1 MKFNYLP
8 LRTVFHGKNSTVD
21 LPGLLS
27 ELQVKKLLVISSN
40 SVSKTVFYSDL
51 LSDLQIGYSE
61 FREVTQH
68 APMEEIEHATE
79 MMRNKG
85 CDAILSIGG
94 GSVQD
99 AAKIVRYYY
108 KHDAVQIAIP
118 TTLSAAEFSHSA
130 GYSIGGE
137 KSGIRDREITPQ
149 YVFLDPEA
157 VVETPQKLWR
167 TTGIRT
173 LDHTIETMTSNF
185 QNEPA
190 RIMAISALRKI
201 MTNLGNDS
209 LDARHECQLAAW
221 YSYFDVYDSPFGLS
235 HRIGRI
241 IGAKWD
247 IPHGVT
253 SCITLP
259 AVLDYYARTEPAPLA
274 MMAQAL
280 GMESTDIKTL
290 ARQFR
295 GAVASFIENLGL
307 ASTLGEYGITEK
319 DFDYIAEKLDA
330 PKNVAE
336 KLLREM
342 L

>member
-8 LRTVFHGKNSTVD
+8 LRTVYHGKNATLE
-21 LPGLLS
+21 LPGLLG
-27 ELQVKKLLVISSN
+27 ELGINNPLIISSN
-40 SVSKTVFYSDL
+40 SVSRTVFYSDFL
-51 LSDLQIGYSE
+51 ADLQTGFSE
-61 FREVTQH
+61 FREITQH

-85 CDAILSIGG
+85 CDGIISIGG

-108 KHDAVQIAIP
+108 RHDAVQISIP

-157 VVETPQKLWR
+157 VVETPQRLWR

-173 LDHTIETMTSNF
+173 LDHVIETMTSNF
-185 QNEPA
+185 QSEPA
-190 RIMAISALRKI
+190 RIMALAALRKI
-201 MTNLGNDS
+201 IYNLGNDS

-221 YSYFDVYDSPFGLS
+221 YSYFEVFDSPFGLS

-241 IGAKWD
+241 IGAKWE

-259 AVLDYYARTEPAPLA
+259 AVLSHYARTEPAPLA
-274 MMAQAL
+274 LMAQAL
-280 GMESTDIKTL
+280 GMESTDIKAL
-290 ARQFR
+290 AKQFS
-295 GAVASFIENLGL
+295 ASVASFIENLGL
-307 ASTLGEYGITEK
+307 ASTLSEYGITEK
-319 DFDYIAEKLDA
+319 DFNYIAEKLGGPRDL
-330 PKNVAE
+330 AE